1 MDIMALGIIETKIG
15 NVTETEMIAEPT
27 TMVPRKKA
35 EKNTSLEYSAPH
47 LVLAVVLTNTRY

>member
-1 MDIMALGIIETKIG
+1 MDTMALGIIETKIG
-15 NVTETEMIAEPT
+15 NVTETEMITEPT

-47 LVLAVVLTNTRY
+47 HALAAVPTNTRY